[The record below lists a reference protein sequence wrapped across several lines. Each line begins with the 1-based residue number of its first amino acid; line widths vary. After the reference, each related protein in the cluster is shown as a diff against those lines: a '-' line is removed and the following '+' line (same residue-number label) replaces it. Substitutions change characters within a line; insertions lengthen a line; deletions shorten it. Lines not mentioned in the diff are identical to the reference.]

1 MFIRVVPYDPFWEV
15 EYENESQKIKNI
27 LKDILVE
34 VYHIGSTAVKG
45 LAAKSIIDIMPVV
58 TNISLVDKHNK
69 EFVAIGYECMGEFGI
84 EGRRYFRKGGD
95 NRTHQIHI
103 FEQSN
108 HKDINRHI
116 AVRDF
121 LRTHPD
127 IALEYGELKME
138 RAYRFSED
146 IEGYCTGKP
155 KIRVAAYC
163 RVSTD
168 SEEQASSY
176 DIQIEHYTNYI
187 KKNKEWELA
196 GIFADDG
203 ITGTNTKKRDEFN
216 RMIEECMAGSIDMI
230 ITKSISRFA
239 RNTLDCLKY
248 IRQLKDKNIA
258 VFFEK
263 ENINTMDSKGEIML
277 TIMASI
283 AQQESQSL
291 SQNVKLGIQYRYQQ
305 GEVQVN
311 HKRFLGYTK
320 DENKQLVID
329 PEGAEVVKRIYRE
342 YLEGASLLQIARG
355 LEADGILT
363 AAGKAKWRPETL
375 KKILQNE
382 KYIGDALLQKTY
394 TVDFLSKKRVKNN
407 GIVPQYYVENSHEP
421 IIPRELFMQV
431 QEEMVRRANLRGGKD
446 GKKRVYSSKYALS
459 SIVYCGQCGDIYRRV
474 HWNNRG
480 YKSIVWRCVSR
491 LEEKGSECTA
501 PTINEETL
509 QTAVVKTINELLAN
523 KEPFLQALQKN
534 VATILNEENDN
545 ATNDIDSKLEELQQ
559 QLLIQAK
566 SKNDYEDVADE
577 IYRLRELKQNAL
589 VENAEREGKRQRIAE
604 INDFLNEQSCQ
615 LEEYDEQL
623 VRRLIEKVT
632 VFHDKFAVEFKSGV
646 EIDVEG

>member
-1 MFIRVVPYDPFWEV
+1 MAASKSVTVIPAIKRVGNNRN
-15 EYENESQKIKNI
+15 NES
-27 LKDILVE
+27 
-34 VYHIGSTAVKG
+34 
-45 LAAKSIIDIMPVV
+45 
-58 TNISLVDKHNK
+58 
-69 EFVAIGYECMGEFGI
+69 
-84 EGRRYFRKGGD
+84 
-95 NRTHQIHI
+95 
-103 FEQSN
+103 
-108 HKDINRHI
+108 
-116 AVRDF
+116 
-121 LRTHPD
+121 
-127 IALEYGELKME
+127 
-138 RAYRFSED
+138 
-146 IEGYCTGKP
+146 KP
-155 KIRVAAYC
+155 KMRVAAYC

-168 SEEQASSY
+168 SDEQASSY
-176 DIQIEHYTNYI
+176 EIQIEHYTNYI
-187 KKNKEWELA
+187 KKNPEWEFA

-203 ITGTNTKKRDEFN
+203 ISGTNTKKREEFN
-216 RMIEECMAGSIDMI
+216 RMIEECMEGKIDMI

-263 ENINTMDSKGEIML
+263 ENINTMDSKGEILL
-277 TIMASI
+277 TIMASL

-291 SQNVKLGIQYRYQQ
+291 SQNVKMGIQYRYQQ

-311 HKRFLGYTK
+311 HNRFLGYTK
-320 DENKQLVID
+320 DENKQLIIV
-329 PEGAEVVKRIYRE
+329 PEEAEIVKRIYRE

-355 LEADGILT
+355 LETDGILT

-431 QEEMVRRANLRGGKD
+431 QEEMVRRANIRSGNS

-491 LEEKGSECTA
+491 LEEKGSDCTS
-501 PTINEETL
+501 PTIKEETL
-509 QTAVVKTINELLAN
+509 QSAIVKAINELLAN
-523 KEPFLQALQKN
+523 KEPFLQVLQKN
-534 VATILNEENDN
+534 IATVINEENDN
-545 ATNDIDSKLEELQQ
+545 VTDDIDDKLDELQK
-559 QLLIQAK
+559 QLLKQAK
-566 SKNDYEDVADE
+566 SKNDYNEVADE

-589 VENAEREGKRQRIAE
+589 IENAEREGKRQRIAE
-604 INDFLNEQSCQ
+604 MTAFLNEQSCE
-615 LEEYDEQL
+615 LKEYDEQL

-632 VFHDKFAVEFKSGV
+632 VYDVGFLLEFKSGMSV
-646 EIDVEG
+646 DVER